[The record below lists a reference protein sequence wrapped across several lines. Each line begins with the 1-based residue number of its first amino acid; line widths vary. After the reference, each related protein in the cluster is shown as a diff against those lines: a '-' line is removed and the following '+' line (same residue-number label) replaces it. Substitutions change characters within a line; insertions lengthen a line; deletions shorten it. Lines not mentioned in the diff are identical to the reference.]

1 MPIPLI
7 VILDFVLLQQRS
19 DGSWSVDGRLP
30 NSGACYRSLEYAAR
44 VGLGGKDARLEKGL
58 DFLETSLEE
67 GGLRSPGP
75 LPGMPPEVGTTARC
89 LHVFSLLRPD
99 SPAVR
104 EMQSW
109 LYARLFVSG
118 ELACWHT
125 DYAIDDPDRGITG
138 ATSLALFALLRCG
151 NPDRE
156 TLGRVVRWLLRVQ
169 NPDGGWPDKPR
180 SPSSI
185 DNTYNVLRALIEAR
199 NLGIAIEELN
209 EALKKTEQFVH
220 LPVHL
225 DNASPSGLA
234 MTLRARLLFA
244 QSAFDRP
251 VVESLAALERYK
263 ERWYTPAAHYYN
275 AILICGLAVAEWL
288 DKARE
293 EGNSYERTRVS
304 RGQRFLLDF
313 PVDIPPFCPGHRGG
327 LYERMLGALAAGRMY
342 PAASL
347 IEETFTI
354 RDFGGMVLGPILFF
368 AVYVDADL
376 LRAVMVRGEGHA
388 YTLPFALLYAA
399 WLSLKWRDRSTTS
412 NFFATTLLAWGLALG
427 LIAWLGTAWKTGG
440 GIPDWHDWGDPAFW
454 RLGLFFALMID
465 AGRRLVH
472 QTHLDRIFIR
482 NGPDRCT
489 AWPSSPT
496 AATARTIPTT
506 PGRPSVRRMRPG
518 RMPARWTCS
527 ALRTGPR

>member
-125 DYAIDDPDRGITG
+125 DCAIDDPDRGITG

-199 NLGIAIEELN
+199 NLGIAIEGLN

-251 VVESLAALERYK
+251 VVESLDALERYK

-293 EGNSYERTRVS
+293 EGNPYERTRVS

-327 LYERMLGALAAGRMY
+327 LYERMLGALAARLRETD
-342 PAASL
+342 PSLVTVASFHGPFL
-347 IEETFTI
+347 
-354 RDFGGMVLGPILFF
+354 RDFAFACPGVLTSLMLGTVLDPDDMIEL
-368 AVYVDADL
+368 ARGYRTRGVHPCWEARDPRPHRLLTQTAAARIRAAGLRLTLWHEERPEELGAL
-376 LRAVMVRGEGHA
+376 LRLA
-388 YTLPFALLYAA
+388 PDALCTNDPGL
-399 WLSLKWRDRSTTS
+399 LKRLRD
-412 NFFATTLLAWGLALG
+412 AP
-427 LIAWLGTAWKTGG
+427 
-440 GIPDWHDWGDPAFW
+440 IP
-454 RLGLFFALMID
+454 M
-465 AGRRLVH
+465 RR
-472 QTHLDRIFIR
+472 
-482 NGPDRCT
+482 
-489 AWPSSPT
+489 
-496 AATARTIPTT
+496 
-506 PGRPSVRRMRPG
+506 
-518 RMPARWTCS
+518 
-527 ALRTGPR
+527 